1 MPAAW
6 LGFLKGA
13 PSMKYRVAESVETFD
28 DAPSYE
34 ASSAEAAALEDAAGI
49 DGLSDGFTSYVIDEH
64 GEITEVS
71 IEWVPG
77 HWEAR

>member
-34 ASSAEAAALEDAAGI
+34 ASSAEAAAFHRDLVK
-49 DGLSDGFTSYVIDEH
+49 DGVIK
-64 GEITEVS
+64 
-71 IEWVPG
+71 
-77 HWEAR
+77 